1 MDRFIVEEYLLDVL
15 FFLNGWFVP
24 LNDLIKNMTKFSLAC
39 SLEFVC

>member
-24 LNDLIKNMTKFSLAC
+24 LNDLLIKNINKLFISLL
-39 SLEFVC
+39 SL